1 MWKSVWLA
9 ALCGVALAAAPR
21 PLMVKA
27 WRKTGKPREYPTRI
41 LSHLSD
47 FTPPREIPLDRFGGW
62 KVRRFKPT
70 GFFYAKKVDGRWWLV
85 DPEGYPFLHIAV
97 NSVRHGTSPKNRRAF
112 PKKFGSLENWRE
124 ATLQLLR
131 SHGFNGTGCW
141 SEDGVL
147 RRAPRPLAYTPQW
160 NFMSSYGRKRG
171 GTYQLPGHTG
181 YPNGCIFVFDPE
193 FEKFADE
200 HARKLEATSNDPWLL
215 GHFSDN
221 ELPFPRDSLDR
232 YLRLPPTD
240 PGHKEAVRWLRQR
253 KGSKRATITNEDRE
267 AWRGHVAETYF
278 RIVSRAIKRHDPNHL
293 YLGSRFHGSEKRSQA
308 VFEAAGKHLDVV
320 SINLYGV
327 WTPTPAMLRRW
338 EQWSGRPLL
347 ITEWYAKGAD
357 SGLPNLTGAGWTV
370 PTQRDRGFFYQNFVL
385 GLIESR
391 VCVGW
396 HWFKYMDND
405 PEDTRADPSNRDS
418 NKGIVTPS
426 YEPWQPLLD
435 AMREINSVTYPLTT
449 YFDARRGGV
458 DSP

>member
-1 MWKSVWLA
+1 M
-9 ALCGVALAAAPR
+9 
-21 PLMVKA
+21 
-27 WRKTGKPREYPTRI
+27 
-41 LSHLSD
+41 
-47 FTPPREIPLDRFGGW
+47 
-62 KVRRFKPT
+62 
-70 GFFYAKKVDGRWWLV
+70 
-85 DPEGYPFLHIAV
+85 
-97 NSVRHGTSPKNRRAF
+97 
-112 PKKFGSLENWRE
+112 ENWRE
-124 ATLQLLR
+124 ATIQLLR

-147 RRAPRPLAYTPQW
+147 RRSPRPLAYTPQW

-200 HARKLEATSNDPWLL
+200 HARKLEATSDDPWLL

-253 KGSKRATITNEDRE
+253 KGAKRATITDEDRE